1 MSSDPSPPDASY
13 DATVRHDPVYDQ
25 LAATPEF
32 AELRRRYRSFV
43 FPATLA
49 FLAWYLLYVVLS
61 NWGGDF
67 MTAKVVGNIN
77 VALVFG
83 LLQFVTTF
91 LIAWLYSRYST
102 RRLDPLARELD
113 EKFISLAG
121 TSSRGRGQH

>member
-1 MSSDPSPPDASY
+1 MPSDLSPHDVA
-13 DATVRHDPVYDQ
+13 ARHDPVYDQ
-25 LAATPEF
+25 LHATAEF
-32 AELRRRYRSFV
+32 AELKRRYRTFV
-43 FPATLA
+43 FPATIA
-49 FLAWYLLYVVLS
+49 FLSWYLLYVVLS

-91 LIAWLYSRYST
+91 AIAWLYSRYST
-102 RRLDPLARELD
+102 SKLDPLARELD

-121 TSSRGRGQH
+121 KSSRGRGVH